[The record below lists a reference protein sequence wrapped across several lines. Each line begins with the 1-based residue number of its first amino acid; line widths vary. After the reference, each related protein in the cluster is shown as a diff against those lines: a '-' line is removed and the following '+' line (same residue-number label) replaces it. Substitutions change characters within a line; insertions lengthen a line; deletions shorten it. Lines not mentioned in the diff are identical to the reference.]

1 MNSKKEPPDKYRCLK
16 LPISSILFKDNE
28 EVKENMSR
36 SCGSKRYIFQEA
48 IDHCRWKKV
57 LRNNVL
63 VKTEFQEHN
72 LHQFTGKSFNEILL
86 FVYNICD
93 KVEGIGMLTIY
104 DITSAIC
111 RYNKINI
118 EKIYIIGKGPKRAIR
133 LLDIKAKSQK
143 IENITL
149 NYVEIPE
156 ILKAFQE
163 KNYEINLQI
172 KNSNN
177 GDDFESYICN
187 WQKDK

>member
-1 MNSKKEPPDKYRCLK
+1 MSC
-16 LPISSILFKDNE
+16 
-28 EVKENMSR
+28 SR
-36 SCGSKRYIFQEA
+36 SSKRYIFQEA

-63 VKTEFQEHN
+63 AKTEFQEHN
-72 LHQFTGKSFNEILL
+72 LQQFTSKSFNEILL

-118 EKIYIIGKGPKRAIR
+118 EKIYIIGNGAKRAIR
-133 LLDIKAKSQK
+133 LLDVKAKSQK
-143 IENITL
+143 IENIK
-149 NYVEIPE
+149 YVEIPE

-187 WQKDK
+187 WQNDK

>member
-1 MNSKKEPPDKYRCLK
+1 ML
-16 LPISSILFKDNE
+16 
-28 EVKENMSR
+28 R

-143 IENITL
+143 REKITI

>member
-1 MNSKKEPPDKYRCLK
+1 MLCSSSSKK
-16 LPISSILFKDNE
+16 N
-28 EVKENMSR
+28 
-36 SCGSKRYIFQEA
+36 IFQEA

-156 ILKAFQE
+156 IIKAFQE

>member
-1 MNSKKEPPDKYRCLK
+1 MSC
-16 LPISSILFKDNE
+16 
-28 EVKENMSR
+28 SR
-36 SCGSKRYIFQEA
+36 SSKRYIFQEA

-63 VKTEFQEHN
+63 AKTEFQEHN
-72 LHQFTGKSFNEILL
+72 LQQFTSKSFNEILL

-118 EKIYIIGKGPKRAIR
+118 DKIYIIGKGPIRAIH
-133 LLDIKAKSQK
+133 LLVVKAKTQK
-143 IENITL
+143 IQNISL
-149 NYVEIPE
+149 KYVEIYQ
-156 ILKAFQE
+156 ILEAFRE

-172 KNSNN
+172 IHSNN

>member
-1 MNSKKEPPDKYRCLK
+1 
-16 LPISSILFKDNE
+16 
-28 EVKENMSR
+28 MSN
-36 SCGSKRYIFQEA
+36 SCGVKIYIFQEA
-48 IDHCRWKKV
+48 IDHCRWKHV

-63 VKTEFQEHN
+63 TKTEFQEHN
-72 LHQFTGKSFNEILL
+72 LHQFTGKCFDEILL
-86 FVYNICD
+86 SVYNICD
-93 KVEGIGMLTIY
+93 KVKGVGMLTMY

-133 LLDIKAKSQK
+133 LLDVKVKSQK

-149 NYVEIPE
+149 KYVEIHE
-156 ILKAFQE
+156 ILKAFNE
-163 KNYEINLQI
+163 KKYEINLQI

-177 GDDFESYICN
+177 GDDFETYICN

>member
-1 MNSKKEPPDKYRCLK
+1 MSC
-16 LPISSILFKDNE
+16 
-28 EVKENMSR
+28 SR
-36 SCGSKRYIFQEA
+36 SSKRYIFQEA

-63 VKTEFQEHN
+63 TKTEFQEHN
-72 LHQFTGKSFNEILL
+72 LHEFKSKNFNEILL

-133 LLDIKAKSQK
+133 LLDVKAKSQK
-143 IENITL
+143 IENIKL
-149 NYVEIPE
+149 KYVEIPE

-163 KNYEINLQI
+163 KSYEINSQI

-177 GDDFESYICN
+177 GDDFETYICN

>member
-1 MNSKKEPPDKYRCLK
+1 
-16 LPISSILFKDNE
+16 
-28 EVKENMSR
+28 MSR

-156 ILKAFQE
+156 I
-163 KNYEINLQI
+163 
-172 KNSNN
+172 
-177 GDDFESYICN
+177 
-187 WQKDK
+187 

>member
-1 MNSKKEPPDKYRCLK
+1 
-16 LPISSILFKDNE
+16 
-28 EVKENMSR
+28 MSR

-72 LHQFTGKSFNEILL
+72 LHQFTGKCFNEILL

-93 KVEGIGMLTIY
+93 KVKGIGMLTIY

-111 RYNKINI
+111 RYNKIII

>member
-1 MNSKKEPPDKYRCLK
+1 MSC
-16 LPISSILFKDNE
+16 
-28 EVKENMSR
+28 SR
-36 SCGSKRYIFQEA
+36 SSKRYIFQEA

-63 VKTEFQEHN
+63 TKAEFLEHN
-72 LHQFTGKSFNEILL
+72 LYQFKNKSFNEILL
-86 FVYNICD
+86 FVYNVCD
-93 KVEGIGMLTIY
+93 KVEGIGMFTIY

-133 LLDIKAKSQK
+133 LLDVKAKSQK

-149 NYVEIPE
+149 KYVEIPE

>member
-1 MNSKKEPPDKYRCLK
+1 
-16 LPISSILFKDNE
+16 
-28 EVKENMSR
+28 
-36 SCGSKRYIFQEA
+36 
-48 IDHCRWKKV
+48 
-57 LRNNVL
+57 
-63 VKTEFQEHN
+63 
-72 LHQFTGKSFNEILL
+72 
-86 FVYNICD
+86 
-93 KVEGIGMLTIY
+93 MLTIY

-118 EKIYIIGKGPKRAIR
+118 EKIYIIGKGPKRAIC
-133 LLDIKAKSQK
+133 LLDVKAKSQK

-149 NYVEIPE
+149 KYVEIPE

>member
-1 MNSKKEPPDKYRCLK
+1 MSC
-16 LPISSILFKDNE
+16 
-28 EVKENMSR
+28 SR
-36 SCGSKRYIFQEA
+36 SSKRYIFQEA

-57 LRNNVL
+57 LRNNVHA
-63 VKTEFQEHN
+63 KTEFQEHN
-72 LHQFTGKSFNEILL
+72 LEQFTSKSFNEILL

-93 KVEGIGMLTIY
+93 KIEGIGMLTIY

-118 EKIYIIGKGPKRAIR
+118 EKIYIIGNGSKRAIR
-133 LLDIKAKSQK
+133 LLDVKAKSQK

-149 NYVEIPE
+149 KYVEIPE

-163 KNYEINLQI
+163 KKYEINLQI

>member
-1 MNSKKEPPDKYRCLK
+1 MSC
-16 LPISSILFKDNE
+16 
-28 EVKENMSR
+28 SR
-36 SCGSKRYIFQEA
+36 SSKRYIFQEA

-57 LRNNVL
+57 LRDNVL
-63 VKTEFQEHN
+63 AKTEFQEHN
-72 LHQFTGKSFNEILL
+72 LQQFTSKSFNEILL

-118 EKIYIIGKGPKRAIR
+118 ERIYIIGKGPKRAIH
-133 LLDIKAKSQK
+133 LLDVKAKSQK

-149 NYVEIPE
+149 KYVEIPE

>member
-1 MNSKKEPPDKYRCLK
+1 MSC
-16 LPISSILFKDNE
+16 
-28 EVKENMSR
+28 SR
-36 SCGSKRYIFQEA
+36 SSKRYIFQEA
-48 IDHCRWKKV
+48 INHCRWKKV
-57 LRNNVL
+57 LLRNNVL
-63 VKTEFQEHN
+63 AKTEFQEHN
-72 LHQFTGKSFNEILL
+72 LYQFTSQSFNEILL
-86 FVYNICD
+86 FVNNICD

-111 RYNKINI
+111 RYNKINN
-118 EKIYIIGKGPKRAIR
+118 EKIYIIGNGAKRAIR
-133 LLDIKAKSQK
+133 LLDVKAKSQK
-143 IENITL
+143 IENIKL
-149 NYVEIPE
+149 KYVEIPE